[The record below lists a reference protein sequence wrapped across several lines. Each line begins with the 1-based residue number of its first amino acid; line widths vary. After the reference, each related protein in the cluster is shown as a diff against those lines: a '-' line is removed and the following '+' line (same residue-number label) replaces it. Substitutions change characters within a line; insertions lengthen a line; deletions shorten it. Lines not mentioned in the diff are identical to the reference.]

1 MRYVALYLVAIVAAN
16 LIVAWQGA
24 WITPITAFVFIGFD
38 ITCRD
43 YLHEAWHRRHLWPK
57 MFALVIAGSL
67 ISYLINQGAWRIAV
81 ASAVA
86 FALSGAVDAL
96 IYQVLYKRHK
106 LVKINGSN
114 VFSAAVDSIAFPTIA
129 FGVFMPWIILG
140 QFAAKVGGG
149 FLWSLV
155 LHRRS
160 YAKSVV

>member
-1 MRYVALYLVAIVAAN
+1 MRYIILYLAAIVAAN

-57 MFALVIAGSL
+57 MFALVVAGSV
-67 ISYLINQGAWRIAV
+67 ISYLINQGAWRIAL

-86 FALSGAVDAL
+86 FALSGGVDAL
-96 IYQVLYKRHK
+96 VYQLLYKRHR

-114 VFSAAVDSIAFPTIA
+114 VFSAAVDSVVFPTLA
-129 FGVFMPWIILG
+129 FGAFMPLIILG

-149 FLWSLV
+149 LLWSFV
-155 LHRRS
+155 LHRRRVR
-160 YAKSVV
+160 AAL